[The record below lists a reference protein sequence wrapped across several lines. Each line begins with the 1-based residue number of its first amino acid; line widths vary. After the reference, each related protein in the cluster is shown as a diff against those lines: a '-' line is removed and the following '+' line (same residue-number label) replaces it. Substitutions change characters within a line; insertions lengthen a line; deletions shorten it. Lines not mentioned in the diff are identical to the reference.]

1 MTRHFIRVL
10 CDIHCEWEGSAPDYR
25 VYVNDE
31 LFTERTFNFSD
42 AYLEEMLQ
50 IEAPEGN
57 YQIRVELVPPVFARL
72 KVENMRVD
80 YGPASIKG
88 GNILRIRN
96 ALA

>member
-10 CDIHCEWEGSAPDYR
+10 CDVHCDWEGQAPDYR

-57 YQIRVELVPPVFARL
+57 YKIHYELVPPALAHLR
-72 KVENMRVD
+72 VENIRVD
-80 YGPASIKG
+80 FGPASIKG

>member
-10 CDIHCEWEGSAPDYR
+10 FDVHCDWQGLAPDYR

-31 LFTERTFNFSD
+31 LFTERTYNFTD

-57 YQIRVELVPPVFARL
+57 YKIHCELVPPAFAHLR
-72 KVENMRVD
+72 VENMRVD
-80 YGPASIKG
+80 FGPASIKG
-88 GNILRIRN
+88 NTLRIRN
-96 ALA
+96 EMA